1 MRKVIYFMFLVLIG
15 CSTNPHVIKPVSDNL
30 EGDYGRV
37 DGQRIG
43 LNDKKEVVIQKER
56 SGEAELKIQQMEN
69 AEAEQKVTTFHEK
82 LTQCRKE
89 LVDPRLGGTGN
100 MVAIPEIDSMKG
112 TNDAKEE
119 IGLGKNGDFKVVKR
133 EYYLDRLKLERRY
146 ADTMTEMLK
155 ALNRFS
161 RTCTQELGAA
171 RVKVGLPAERYEAV
185 GHFEDGGRWV
195 MDRKGEKTLDDA
207 FQIRAMISG
216 ERGPASQ

>member
-1 MRKVIYFMFLVLIG
+1 MRAVIFCAVLVVVG

-56 SGEAELKIQQMEN
+56 SGEAELNIQQMEN
-69 AEAEQKVTTFHEK
+69 AETEQKVTTLHEK
-82 LTQCRKE
+82 LAQCRKE
-89 LVDPRLGGTGN
+89 QVDPRLGGSGN

-112 TNDAKEE
+112 TTDVKEE
-119 IGLGKNGDFKVVKR
+119 IGLGKNGEFKVVKR
-133 EYYLDRLKLERRY
+133 EYYLDRLKLERHY
-146 ADTMTEMLK
+146 ADTLSEMLK

-161 RTCTQELGAA
+161 RTCNQELSAA

-195 MDRKGEKTLDDA
+195 MDRKGEKSLDDA
-207 FQIRAMISG
+207 FEIQAMSNG
-216 ERGPASQ
+216 GRRPASQ